1 VNDRRPYLAGVF
13 GEIAESGT
21 GANSH
26 YDSLQVS
33 LTRRFSRGVSVTAN
47 YTYGRSIDTISDD
60 QQNPTA
66 VSFSNS
72 NNLAL
77 DRGVSDFTTLHRFV
91 VSYLWEAPAVNR
103 WGLLGKEVL
112 SGWQLNGITDFR
124 TGNPLNVVSGIDSNL
139 DAIATDRPDVIGDP
153 HLDTGRDRGQL
164 IDRFFNPAAFKAAA
178 GLYGTA
184 GRNILYG
191 PGAITWDFSGFKYFR
206 VTERHRAEFRA
217 EFFNG
222 FNRVNLNA
230 PNATLTS
237 PSFGRILGAGPARVV
252 QFGLKYQF

>member
-1 VNDRRPYLAGVF
+1 MRP
-13 GEIAESGT
+13 
-21 GANSH
+21 
-26 YDSLQVS
+26 
-33 LTRRFSRGVSVTAN
+33 
-47 YTYGRSIDTISDD
+47 
-60 QQNPTA
+60 
-66 VSFSNS
+66 
-72 NNLAL
+72 
-77 DRGVSDFTTLHRFV
+77 
-91 VSYLWEAPAVNR
+91 
-103 WGLLGKEVL
+103 
-112 SGWQLNGITDFR
+112 
-124 TGNPLNVVSGIDSNL
+124 
-139 DAIATDRPDVIGDP
+139 
-153 HLDTGRDRGQL
+153 GRDRGQL

-206 VTERHRAEFRA
+206 VTERHRVEFRA